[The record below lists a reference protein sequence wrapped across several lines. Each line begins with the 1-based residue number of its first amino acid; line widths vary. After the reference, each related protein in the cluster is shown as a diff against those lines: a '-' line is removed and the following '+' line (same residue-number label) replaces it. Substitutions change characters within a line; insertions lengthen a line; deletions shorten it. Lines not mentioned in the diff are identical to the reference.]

1 MKITFPH
8 PAPTQG
14 REEKWFHHVCGR
26 DPVGCGWQSRSWLHG
41 QRDLGFNS
49 SSQSELAELLLSP
62 WWTGDKN
69 MTCLMVR
76 TRRQGLYQSLAL
88 QTLFINSFHPH
99 HKPYEQIL
107 SLSSLCRRG
116 NWSRGRLC
124 NLPKVI
130 YSKWTGI
137 QSGESVFLTRTPHC
151 FSLQDTV
158 SLYFPDASD
167 VLLPE
172 QDLSYANWDM
182 KFKYDKPEWKSIKS
196 L

>member
-1 MKITFPH
+1 M
-8 PAPTQG
+8 
-14 REEKWFHHVCGR
+14 
-26 DPVGCGWQSRSWLHG
+26 GCGWQNRSWLHG

-62 WWTGDKN
+62 WWSGDKN
-69 MTCLMVR
+69 MTCLMLR
-76 TRRQGLYQSLAL
+76 TRRQDLYQRLVL
-88 QTLFINSFHPH
+88 QTLFINSLHPH

-107 SLSSLCRRG
+107 SLSPLCRRG
-116 NWSRGRLC
+116 NWSWGDYVTC
-124 NLPKVI
+124 PPDWT
-130 YSKWTGI
+130 WTGI
-137 QSGESVFLTRTPHC
+137 QSGESVFWTRTPHC
-151 FSLQDTV
+151 LSLQDTV